1 MVNFGV
7 WAGRKYFLD
16 KMSLG
21 DLVKAYFT
29 YYAILVYLALAAA
42 AIALSVALSD
52 GLLAPLLS
60 AAVVIL
66 LYPLVEY
73 LLHRFVLH
81 AQFLYK
87 SPLTAKLWKRIHFD
101 HHQNPNDL
109 SVLFGALHTTLP
121 PIALITLPL
130 GWAIGGP
137 GSAAAACAAGLL
149 VFAFYEFCHCV
160 QHLPFKPKSAWLQR
174 IKKSHIAHHFHN
186 EQGNFGITSFVWDRA
201 FGTYYAHA
209 KQIGRSPTVFNLGY
223 TMAQTERYP
232 WVEQLSEGPRRAD
245 PTCPDPT
252 YPVPGE

>member
-1 MVNFGV
+1 MVKFGV
-7 WAGRKYFLD
+7 WSGRKYFLD

-29 YYAILVYLALAAA
+29 HYAILIYLTLAAG
-42 AIALSVALSD
+42 AIGVSVALAEAAM
-52 GLLAPLLS
+52 APLLS
-60 AAVVIL
+60 AVAVIL

-81 AQFLYK
+81 ARFLYK

-121 PIALITLPL
+121 PIAIITLPL

-137 GSAAAACAAGLL
+137 AAAAAAFAAGLL

-160 QHLPFKPKSAWLQR
+160 QHLPFKPRSAWLQR
-174 IKKSHIAHHFHN
+174 IKKSHLAHHFHN

-209 KQIGRSPTVFNLGY
+209 KQVQRSPTVFNLGY
-223 TMAQTERYP
+223 TLDEAARYP
-232 WVEQLSEGPRRAD
+232 WVEDFTDAPRR
-245 PTCPDPT
+245 PDPVSA
-252 YPVPGE
+252 PAGE